1 MEILNLMARVAR
13 KVCIW
18 VATATTFAVMFWS
31 QAAMAQSPVA
41 VAGGKLQG
49 AEAFFRDP
57 DIAETVLSP
66 NGKRLAITSSKG
78 SGRRA
83 LYVVD
88 VDNPGQFR
96 SAAAFRDAEIVGV
109 RWLDDERLLFS
120 ASDFSKGSGRQVGGQ
135 GLFMVG
141 HDGRNMRDLIQ
152 RRTMTV
158 VDGSN
163 KSSGLDMN
171 YRLLKVPD
179 LQEGVAND
187 EILVGQYHRTTDDG
201 YTVSA
206 TWLNVKTG
214 RTRATGFDAPRG
226 VTAWIFDGR
235 GEARVVSTRE
245 KDRQAAHWRAPG
257 STQWQ
262 QIVEG
267 DLLEMPF
274 TPHTV
279 DNAGNLYVTRKEGA
293 EGYKALV
300 AYDFAAKA
308 PAVNSVVSTPGFDF
322 TGSLILERGSM
333 AAQGVRVV
341 TDGETTVWFDDEL
354 KRIQALVDARL
365 PAHTNR
371 ISCRQCGKDDA
382 VVLVRSFNDR
392 DPGRLQLF
400 RPTPQAGQAAWTSV
414 GALRPEIEPLQM
426 ATVDFQ
432 RIKARD
438 GREVPVWVTTPA
450 GAVRGKPNPAVVL
463 VHGGP
468 WVRGSDWS
476 WHAMSQ
482 FLASRGYLVIEPE
495 FRGSVGYG
503 DAHFKAG
510 WKQWGLAMQDDVADA
525 LLWAQ
530 KQGIASNK
538 ACIAGASYG
547 GYSTLM
553 GLARQPQLYR
563 CGAAWVAVTDL
574 ELLVKGSWWVS
585 DDTSDVA
592 RKYTIPEMVGSMDK
606 DAQLITANSPVLLA
620 DKIKAPLLLAFGEDD
635 QRVPLAHGKRMRESL
650 QKQGFEPEWVTYG
663 GEGHGWGKLETRLD
677 FAVRLERFLSQ
688 HLRTP

>member
-1 MEILNLMARVAR
+1 MEIRDRMARVAR
-13 KVCIW
+13 KACSR
-18 VATATTFAVMFWS
+18 VAIAATVAAMFWCVT
-31 QAAMAQSPVA
+31 AAAQSPANVA
-41 VAGGKLQG
+41 SGKLPG
-49 AEAFFRDP
+49 AEAFFRDA
-57 DIAETVLSP
+57 DIAEAVLSP

-78 SGRRA
+78 GGRRG
-83 LYVVD
+83 LYVMD
-88 VDNPGQFR
+88 VANPGQFR
-96 SAAAFRDAEIVGV
+96 STAAFRDAEIVRV

-120 ASDFSKGSGRQVGGQ
+120 ASDFFEGSGRQVGGQ

-152 RRTMTV
+152 RRTMTF
-158 VDGSN
+158 VDGSGKIN
-163 KSSGLDMN
+163 GLDMN

-187 EILVGQYHRTTDDG
+187 EILVGQVHRTSDDG
-201 YTVSA
+201 YTQSA

-226 VTAWIFDGR
+226 VSAWIFDGK
-235 GEARVVSTRE
+235 GEARVVFTRE

-267 DLLEMPF
+267 DFLDMPF

-279 DNAGNLYVTRKEGA
+279 DNAGNLYVTRKEGV
-293 EGYKALV
+293 EGYKTLV
-300 AYDFAAKA
+300 AYDVATKA
-308 PAVNSVVSTPGFDF
+308 PAAHALVSTPGFDF
-322 TGSLILERGSM
+322 TGSLILERENG
-333 AAQGVRVV
+333 AAQGVRVL

-354 KRIQALVDARL
+354 KRIQVLVDARL

-371 ISCRQCGKDDA
+371 ISCRRCGKDDA

-400 RPTPQAGQAAWTSV
+400 RPTPQSGQAAWTSI
-414 GALRPEIEPLQM
+414 GALRPEIDPLQM
-426 ATVDFQ
+426 AAVDFQ

-438 GREVPVWVTTPA
+438 GREIPIWVTVPA
-450 GAVRGKPNPAVVL
+450 GAAPGKPNPTVVL

-468 WVRGSDWS
+468 WVRGSSWS
-476 WHAMSQ
+476 WHDMSQ

-495 FRGSVGYG
+495 FRGSMGYG

-530 KQGIASNK
+530 KQGLASDK

-553 GLARQPQLYR
+553 GLVRHPQLYR

-574 ELLVKGSWWVS
+574 ELLVKGSWWIS
-585 DDTSDVA
+585 DDNSELF
-592 RKYTIPEMVGSMDK
+592 RKYGMPTMVGSVDK
-606 DAQLITANSPVLLA
+606 GAELITANSPVLLA

-635 QRVPLAHGKRMRESL
+635 QRVPLAHGKRMREAL
-650 QKQGFEPEWVTYG
+650 QKQGHEPEWVTYG

-677 FAVRLERFLSQ
+677 FAQRLERFLNQ